1 MMRCCFIT
9 LGCRVNQYESDAMA
23 ELLTQAGFEITENP
37 AEADVCI
44 VNTCTVTN
52 IADRKSRQ
60 MLSKA
65 HKLNPNAKL
74 IAAGCFAQRSPE
86 AAAKL
91 EGVYAVLGSA
101 DKNRVV
107 ELVKSIAEGR
117 ENESKSEKCNCGE
130 KELCDCCGGMKK
142 FEQPENSECSGNA
155 AGGTKILVRDVMHEH
170 EFEEM
175 SAVHEGRTRA
185 YLKIQDGCNMFCTY
199 CAIPYARG
207 GLRSRSIESVRA
219 EAEKLNNEGFS
230 EVVLTGIHLMSYGRD
245 LRSGTDIRDA
255 VRCFD
260 GLNNIKRIRFGSLEP
275 HMMTDEII
283 AELADNKRIC
293 RQFHLSLQSGS
304 DTVLERM
311 RRGYTSGQ
319 YFELCQKLRR
329 AFGGETA
336 VTTDIIAGFPGETE
350 EEHLE
355 TIEFMRKVGFAKVH
369 IFPYSRRSGTKA
381 DAMPGQLSNA
391 EKSRRAGELI
401 AVGRESEHEYLEQYV
416 GETVNVLI
424 EKCIDNVSY
433 GCTDTYAAV
442 RINSAI
448 TPNTFADVKIKYIK
462 EDMNGELYLL

>member
-1 MMRCCFIT
+1 MKVAFCT
-9 LGCRVNQYESDAMA
+9 LGCKVNQYDTDAMR
-23 ELLTQAGFEITENP
+23 EMFINAGHTVVDFDDI
-37 AEADVCI
+37 ADVYVI
-44 VNTCTVTN
+44 NTCTVTSTG
-52 IADRKSRQ
+52 DKKSRQ
-60 MLSKA
+60 MASRA
-65 HKLNPNAKL
+65 HSLCPDAKL
-74 IAAGCFAQRSPE
+74 IITGCYAQTAPE
-86 AAAKL
+86 EAL
-91 EGVYAVLGSA
+91 SLPGVSLVLGTSE
-101 DKNRVV
+101 RSRIV
-107 ELVKSIAEGR
+107 ELAEKLIAE
-117 ENESKSEKCNCGE
+117 
-130 KELCDCCGGMKK
+130 
-142 FEQPENSECSGNA
+142 NA
-155 AGGTKILVRDVMHEH
+155 GDKTSAVTPHGPKD
-170 EFEEM
+170 EFENL
-175 SAVHEGRTRA
+175 SVSREGRTRA
-185 YLKIQDGCNMFCTY
+185 YLKIEDGCDRY
-199 CAIPYARG
+199 CAYCIIPYARG
-207 GLRSRSIESVRA
+207 PVRSRSLEDVRHQL
-219 EAEKLNNEGFS
+219 ELLDNEGYR
-230 EVVLTGIHLMSYGRD
+230 EVVLTGIHLMSYGKDKR
-245 LRSGTDIRDA
+245 GTITLSDA
-255 VRCFD
+255 IKQAEW
-260 GLNNIKRIRFGSLEP
+260 LKNIVRIRLGSLEP
-275 HMMTDEII
+275 QLLSDEFIKTVS
-283 AELADNKRIC
+283 ESGLVC

-350 EEHLE
+350 DEHLE

-424 EKCIDNVSY
+424 EKCVDNVSY

>member
-1 MMRCCFIT
+1 MRCCFIT

-117 ENESKSEKCNCGE
+117 ENEPKSEKCNCGE

-155 AGGTKILVRDVMHEH
+155 AGGAKILVRDVMHEH

-260 GLNNIKRIRFGSLEP
+260 GLDNIKRIRFGSLEP

-329 AFGGETA
+329 AFGGET
-336 VTTDIIAGFPGETE
+336 
-350 EEHLE
+350 L
-355 TIEFMRKVGFAKVH
+355 TIF
-369 IFPYSRRSGTKA
+369 
-381 DAMPGQLSNA
+381 
-391 EKSRRAGELI
+391 
-401 AVGRESEHEYLEQYV
+401 
-416 GETVNVLI
+416 
-424 EKCIDNVSY
+424 
-433 GCTDTYAAV
+433 
-442 RINSAI
+442 
-448 TPNTFADVKIKYIK
+448 TF
-462 EDMNGELYLL
+462 

>member
-1 MMRCCFIT
+1 MRCCFIT

-117 ENESKSEKCNCGE
+117 ENEPKSEKCNCGE

-155 AGGTKILVRDVMHEH
+155 AGGAKILVRDVMHEH

-199 CAIPYARG
+199 C
-207 GLRSRSIESVRA
+207 
-219 EAEKLNNEGFS
+219 
-230 EVVLTGIHLMSYGRD
+230 
-245 LRSGTDIRDA
+245 IR
-255 VRCFD
+255 
-260 GLNNIKRIRFGSLEP
+260 P
-275 HMMTDEII
+275 
-283 AELADNKRIC
+283 
-293 RQFHLSLQSGS
+293 
-304 DTVLERM
+304 
-311 RRGYTSGQ
+311 
-319 YFELCQKLRR
+319 
-329 AFGGETA
+329 
-336 VTTDIIAGFPGETE
+336 
-350 EEHLE
+350 
-355 TIEFMRKVGFAKVH
+355 EF
-369 IFPYSRRSGTKA
+369 
-381 DAMPGQLSNA
+381 
-391 EKSRRAGELI
+391 
-401 AVGRESEHEYLEQYV
+401 
-416 GETVNVLI
+416 
-424 EKCIDNVSY
+424 
-433 GCTDTYAAV
+433 
-442 RINSAI
+442 
-448 TPNTFADVKIKYIK
+448 
-462 EDMNGELYLL
+462 

>member
-1 MMRCCFIT
+1 MRCCFIT

-117 ENESKSEKCNCGE
+117 ENEPKSEKCNCGE

-155 AGGTKILVRDVMHEH
+155 AGGAKILVRDVMHEH

-260 GLNNIKRIRFGSLEP
+260 GLDNIKRIRFGSLEP

-319 YFELCQKLRR
+319 YFELCQKLRISR
-329 AFGGETA
+329 KQDSLFPIKETTA
-336 VTTDIIAGFPGETE
+336 SRCMTRCLNYLDTASPQLKHHPLLQRKTFWHLLYPPDI
-350 EEHLE
+350 
-355 TIEFMRKVGFAKVH
+355 
-369 IFPYSRRSGTKA
+369 
-381 DAMPGQLSNA
+381 
-391 EKSRRAGELI
+391 RRATVIHIVSSHISQKFHIICDAIIIYRFKTILI
-401 AVGRESEHEYLEQYV
+401 FFVNIYLFKLSSSSDMIRMSMCQHYIIGKRSQPGNQLFQV
-416 GETVNVLI
+416 CHSDTR
-424 EKCIDNVSY
+424 ID
-433 GCTDTYAAV
+433 
-442 RINSAI
+442 
-448 TPNTFADVKIKYIK
+448 
-462 EDMNGELYLL
+462 E